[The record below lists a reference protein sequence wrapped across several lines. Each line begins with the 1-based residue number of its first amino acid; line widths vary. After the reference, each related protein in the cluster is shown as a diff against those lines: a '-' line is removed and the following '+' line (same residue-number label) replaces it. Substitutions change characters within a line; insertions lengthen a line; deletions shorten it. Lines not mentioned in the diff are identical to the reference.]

1 MKPLAKLEVVCL
13 VDQAMDFSEPVYYEF
28 RVSGRLSQTGAAW
41 FEGMSFTVNEETLPP
56 QTIIR
61 GYVLDRAALHGL
73 INRIRDM
80 GLTLLSVQR
89 VDGEPGTEPGDAEG
103 NTHGQAEGLG

>member
-1 MKPLAKLEVVCL
+1 MDHPP
-13 VDQAMDFSEPVYYEF
+13 DFSEPVYYEF
-28 RVSGRLSQTGAAW
+28 RVSGRLSQTGATW
-41 FEGMSFTVNEETLPP
+41 FEGMNLTVDEDTTPA
-56 QTIIR
+56 QTIIG

-89 VDGEPGTEPGDAEG
+89 VDGEPGPGPGDVEG
-103 NTHGQAEGLG
+103 DAYDQSEGLE

>member
-1 MKPLAKLEVVCL
+1 LNPPTE
-13 VDQAMDFSEPVYYEF
+13 FSKPVYYEF
-28 RVSGRLSQTGAAW
+28 CVSGRLSQTGAAW
-41 FEGMSFTVNEETLPP
+41 FEGMSLTVNEDTTPP

-73 INRIRDM
+73 INRIRDL

-89 VDGEPGTEPGDAEG
+89 IDGEPGTEQQDLEGDAYDQTQG
-103 NTHGQAEGLG
+103 RD

>member
-1 MKPLAKLEVVCL
+1 MDHPP
-13 VDQAMDFSEPVYYEF
+13 DFSEPVYYEF
-28 RVSGRLSQTGAAW
+28 RVSGRLSQPGASW
-41 FEGMSFTVNEETLPP
+41 FEGMSLTIDEDTIPP

-80 GLTLLSVQR
+80 GLTLLSVRRLDKTEGIGPQALK
-89 VDGEPGTEPGDAEG
+89 GEAYDDMEDTQSAEG
-103 NTHGQAEGLG
+103 D